1 MDAQA
6 QVRAIL
12 LKQRDASIGC
22 IVLILADTRHSR
34 QAVPYAEP
42 TLGPAF
48 PLRGHAV
55 MRALRT
61 ARVPP
66 GNGLLLV

>member
-1 MDAQA
+1 
-6 QVRAIL
+6 V
-12 LKQRDASIGC
+12 
-22 IVLILADTRHSR
+22 LADTRHNR
-34 QAVPYAEP
+34 QAVPGAEP
-42 TLGPAF
+42 TLEPAF

-61 ARVPP
+61 GRVPS